1 MRRQFGPRGE
11 EEIPVLEYQMQ
22 VHGTLKMT
30 SYTVCTDQILDK
42 KNFNPYRT
50 KTNILINHENTQI
63 FKPVQLIHVR
73 TH

>member
-22 VHGTLKMT
+22 VYGTLKMT
-30 SYTVCTDQILDK
+30 SYTVYTDQILDK

-50 KTNILINHENTQI
+50 KTNILITMKIPKYLNQ
-63 FKPVQLIHVR
+63 FS
-73 TH
+73 